1 MGKSFLL
8 RLLLL
13 GLLYSSIHLAGA
25 VDVSKRKR
33 TVSSRQHTKKQHHHD
48 NKEDTTSVTVH
59 VVSKPTSEKDAD
71 ASYQNFFPEP
81 KDAEEVTEVTSPL
94 IVGDEKNDEDER
106 INRDLIEKSNQNNRK
121 FQRRKKMQEDIE
133 RANELIAKNKFLDDN
148 IFSHSRAADRAL
160 HAYKL
165 LEGQKVH
172 VVQDYNVLMGQIQ
185 KEAHKH
191 PEAYQDLPPTLSA
204 DGITPEILHMQKDL
218 EHQLAAEEKNLARV
232 ESSLKEQTKLKENVE
247 AAIEDLKSGVS
258 SRDDEIARLK
268 KDLEKMTQNSR
279 EAQKSV
285 KRLRGAVE
293 KLEGSID
300 IVRGKKAELEASL
313 KKLMAEA
320 KKSQKANGSYKIKYE
335 EKEAEIEAIRES
347 LEKLNNLEDEKAK
360 KVEHLKD
367 AVKRIKEKIASD
379 TSREEVGVLQK
390 QVDVARAKMSG
401 IREAIATA
409 KREGRTFMEQY
420 KDVDEARDLVK
431 TLKEKLSGA
440 IAEAGTLKKFTNEI
454 SENKNVAEKRAN
466 AAEDEMSTMKSLV
479 ESYKEMM
486 ETTKETL
493 KEMGSKGTAADAN
506 SETQSKMNDL
516 QTQMKEM
523 FGGMKDAVLG
533 AIKEGAENTED
544 GPTMESIQTALDTHK
559 EEILKAVEGNAAA
572 VAPTAEE
579 AGPTGA
585 AEEAATGA
593 AGEAA
598 TGAAEDAV
606 TGAAEDA
613 ATGAAGEA
621 ATGAAEEA
629 ATGAAEEAATGAA
642 GEAATGA
649 EGAEGGEEA
658 PAEEG
663 EEAPAEGAEGGEEAP
678 AEGAEGGEE
687 APAEGAEGAEG
698 GEEAPAED
706 AEGGE
711 EAPAEGAEGG
721 EEAPA
726 EGAEGGEEA
735 PAEGAEGGEEAPA
748 EGAEGGEEAPAE
760 GEEAPAEGGEEAP
773 AEGGEEAPAEG
784 GEEASAEGGEE
795 APAEAAEGGEE
806 APAEDAGAEA
816 RFKRSSSTR
825 TRRQKASESEIIARA
840 KAERDRLCVRFPS
853 ATIDVKRYA
862 GLNQG
867 QDGACT
873 LVALI
878 HLFWLSGAEHLLSSS
893 KSSLQRSWR
902 TFWKPPN
909 EDFDASP
916 DIASTID
923 MSLSTGL
930 LPSAA
935 GLNYVP
941 IRSEGNREQSFN
953 ESFWTSDTSTLMER
967 YDVSSSSGDYEKI
980 PYVYQNANLVESL
993 LDEGHPIAIN
1003 ALEHSRVAVAYND
1016 THLLFAD
1023 SWGPRHYETNKRGT
1037 DVTSA
1042 GFSVVDKWLIYSWMR
1057 DLAYVDDANAPEAVE
1072 AAQQMKR
1079 RRRSKR
1085 SRSVVEVVDLVGSEK
1100 VKMKNKPRR
1109 VRQRTSITRTRA
1121 KESECVD
1128 LVARD
1133 DDVDDDDGEMVKEKG
1148 RADAS
1153 TRAGSSKWK
1162 EQQQRAEVTDD
1173 GEVFSWIARDNFRD
1187 ELSSDDSEWEP

>member
-1 MGKSFLL
+1 MTSKRTRRKGGKDEDELSPPRTTVVSLD
-8 RLLLL
+8 
-13 GLLYSSIHLAGA
+13 SSPLSPPVSSPPHL
-25 VDVSKRKR
+25 KRKR
-33 TVSSRQHTKKQHHHD
+33 SVLSRIPKYSTSSNTFVSFRRIRERLDSIRPRRQPRGRKT
-48 NKEDTTSVTVH
+48 
-59 VVSKPTSEKDAD
+59 P
-71 ASYQNFFPEP
+71 
-81 KDAEEVTEVTSPL
+81 
-94 IVGDEKNDEDER
+94 
-106 INRDLIEKSNQNNRK
+106 RDFR
-121 FQRRKKMQEDIE
+121 
-133 RANELIAKNKFLDDN
+133 
-148 IFSHSRAADRAL
+148 HS
-160 HAYKL
+160 
-165 LEGQKVH
+165 EGQS
-172 VVQDYNVLMGQIQ
+172 
-185 KEAHKH
+185 KH
-191 PEAYQDLPPTLSA
+191 NLGDFSTLS
-204 DGITPEILHMQKDL
+204 
-218 EHQLAAEEKNLARV
+218 
-232 ESSLKEQTKLKENVE
+232 
-247 AAIEDLKSGVS
+247 
-258 SRDDEIARLK
+258 RDA
-268 KDLEKMTQNSR
+268 
-279 EAQKSV
+279 
-285 KRLRGAVE
+285 
-293 KLEGSID
+293 
-300 IVRGKKAELEASL
+300 
-313 KKLMAEA
+313 
-320 KKSQKANGSYKIKYE
+320 
-335 EKEAEIEAIRES
+335 
-347 LEKLNNLEDEKAK
+347 
-360 KVEHLKD
+360 
-367 AVKRIKEKIASD
+367 
-379 TSREEVGVLQK
+379 
-390 QVDVARAKMSG
+390 
-401 IREAIATA
+401 
-409 KREGRTFMEQY
+409 
-420 KDVDEARDLVK
+420 
-431 TLKEKLSGA
+431 
-440 IAEAGTLKKFTNEI
+440 
-454 SENKNVAEKRAN
+454 
-466 AAEDEMSTMKSLV
+466 
-479 ESYKEMM
+479 
-486 ETTKETL
+486 
-493 KEMGSKGTAADAN
+493 
-506 SETQSKMNDL
+506 
-516 QTQMKEM
+516 
-523 FGGMKDAVLG
+523 
-533 AIKEGAENTED
+533 
-544 GPTMESIQTALDTHK
+544 
-559 EEILKAVEGNAAA
+559 
-572 VAPTAEE
+572 
-579 AGPTGA
+579 
-585 AEEAATGA
+585 
-593 AGEAA
+593 
-598 TGAAEDAV
+598 
-606 TGAAEDA
+606 
-613 ATGAAGEA
+613 
-621 ATGAAEEA
+621 
-629 ATGAAEEAATGAA
+629 
-642 GEAATGA
+642 
-649 EGAEGGEEA
+649 
-658 PAEEG
+658 
-663 EEAPAEGAEGGEEAP
+663 
-678 AEGAEGGEE
+678 
-687 APAEGAEGAEG
+687 
-698 GEEAPAED
+698 
-706 AEGGE
+706 
-711 EAPAEGAEGG
+711 
-721 EEAPA
+721 
-726 EGAEGGEEA
+726 
-735 PAEGAEGGEEAPA
+735 
-748 EGAEGGEEAPAE
+748 
-760 GEEAPAEGGEEAP
+760 
-773 AEGGEEAPAEG
+773 
-784 GEEASAEGGEE
+784 
-795 APAEAAEGGEE
+795 
-806 APAEDAGAEA
+806 
-816 RFKRSSSTR
+816 
-825 TRRQKASESEIIARA
+825 A

-1162 EQQQRAEVTDD
+1162 EQQQRAEVTDN